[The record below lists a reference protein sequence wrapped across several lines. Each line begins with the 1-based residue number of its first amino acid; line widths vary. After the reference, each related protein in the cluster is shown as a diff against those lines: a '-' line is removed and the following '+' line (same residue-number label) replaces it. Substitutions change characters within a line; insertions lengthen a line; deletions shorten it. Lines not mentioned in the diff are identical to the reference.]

1 MCQESCGARIPY
13 VWQAVPQE
21 EETLSIP
28 DLASHTP
35 PFLSFSPLPM
45 CHSCDRVNLADCV
58 RCVFMAM
65 LASR

>member
-28 DLASHTP
+28 DLASHTAP
-35 PFLSFSPLPM
+35 IPVILTSAYVSFP
-45 CHSCDRVNLADCV
+45 
-58 RCVFMAM
+58 
-65 LASR
+65 